1 MRLRLGRRAESH
13 ALLDT
18 LAELD
23 PHDSV
28 GASVIREL
36 AAHQPVTA

>member
-1 MRLRLGRRAESH
+1 MRLRLGRPAESH
-13 ALLDT
+13 ALLDK
-18 LAELD
+18 LQELD

-36 AAHQPVTA
+36 AAHQPATA